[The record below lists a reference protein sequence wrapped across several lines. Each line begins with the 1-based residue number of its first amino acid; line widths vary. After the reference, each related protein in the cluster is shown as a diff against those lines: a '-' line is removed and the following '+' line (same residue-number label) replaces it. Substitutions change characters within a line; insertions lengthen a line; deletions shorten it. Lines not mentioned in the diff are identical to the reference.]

1 MITNVPWA
9 HSEENEKCVFL
20 IKNKML
26 RRTTISIFPMK
37 DDSHSLPLSPLIEN
51 APTVAQ
57 GLLCLSWSESRAV
70 CHRLE
75 SLFIAES

>member
-9 HSEENEKCVFL
+9 HSEENEKRVFL

-26 RRTTISIFPMK
+26 QRTTISIFPMK
-37 DDSHSLPLSPLIEN
+37 DDSHSLPLTPLTEN

-57 GLLCLSWSESRAV
+57 GLLLLSWSEQSSV
-70 CHRLE
+70 P
-75 SLFIAES
+75 